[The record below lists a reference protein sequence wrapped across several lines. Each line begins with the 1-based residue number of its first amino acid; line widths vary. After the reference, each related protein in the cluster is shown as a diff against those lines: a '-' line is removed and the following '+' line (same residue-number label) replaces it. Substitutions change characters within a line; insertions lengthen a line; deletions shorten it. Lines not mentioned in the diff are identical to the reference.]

1 MCLDNFRNWL
11 KARYGTLDALNHA
24 WWTGFWSHTVTDWKY
39 IEPRESYLDGKGIDW
54 KRFVTHMTCD
64 FMANEVAALRE
75 FDKTTPVTTNMMS
88 RFNGLN
94 YFELG
99 KVCDVISNDV
109 YPQYSSR
116 ESWISRAVPTT
127 FNHCLMR
134 SIKGK
139 PFMLME
145 SCPSA
150 TNWQPVSKL
159 KDPGIHRLEMLNA
172 VGAGADTC
180 QYFQWRKGRG
190 GSEKFHGAVID
201 HVGNENTRVFREV
214 AEVGGIL
221 ETLDDVVG
229 TGVESD
235 VAILYDWESVWALDA
250 CEGPSRDEKRYNE
263 ICDSHYKPFWLRGVN
278 VDILQPDYDFSKYK
292 LILAPM
298 LFMLRNGLAEKMR
311 DYVSNG
317 GTLVLTYLTG
327 IVNESNLCFR
337 GGWPG
342 DGLRELAGVWAEE
355 IDNLYPEMELR
366 VKPAGKGIL
375 PAESYDVVAF
385 ADRIHIEGAEI
396 VAVYADQF
404 YAGTPALTVNKFGK
418 GECWYVAA
426 RDRDGKLIDD
436 LYDSLLKRSSIQ
448 KNLDADLPEGV
459 TVLKRSDEAV
469 DYLFVLNTRRDAA
482 EIDLSREKQLTD
494 MLSGEAVSGTLALER
509 FGTRILKRPR

>member
-1 MCLDNFRNWL
+1 
-11 KARYGTLDALNHA
+11 
-24 WWTGFWSHTVTDWKY
+24 
-39 IEPRESYLDGKGIDW
+39 
-54 KRFVTHMTCD
+54 MTCD

-75 FDKTTPVTTNMMS
+75 FDKKTPVTTNMMS
-88 RFNGLN
+88 RFNGIN
-94 YFELG
+94 YYELG
-99 KVCDVISNDV
+99 KICDVISNDV

-116 ESWISRAVPTT
+116 ELWISRAIPTT

-172 VGAGADTC
+172 VGAGSDTC

-201 HVGNENTRVFREV
+201 HVGHENTRVFKEV
-214 AEVGGIL
+214 AEIGGIL
-221 ETLDDVVG
+221 EELDDIVG
-229 TGVESD
+229 TGVESE

-263 ICDSHYKPFWLRGVN
+263 ICESHYKPFWLRGVN

-292 LILAPM
+292 LVLAPM

-311 DYVSNG
+311 EYVSNG

-327 IVNESNLCFR
+327 IVNESNLCFL

-366 VKPAGKGIL
+366 VTPTGKGIL

-385 ADRIHIEGAEI
+385 ADRIHVEGAN
-396 VAVYADQF
+396 VAAVYADQF
-404 YAGTPALTVNKFGK
+404 YAGGPALTVNKFGK

-426 RDRDGKLIDD
+426 RDRDGKMIDD
-436 LYDSLLKRSSIQ
+436 LYAVLLKRLSIR
-448 KNLDADLPEGV
+448 KNLDAELPEGV
-459 TVLKRSDEAV
+459 TVLKRGDETT
-469 DYLFVLNTRRDAA
+469 DYLFVLNTRREAA
-482 EIDLSREKQLTD
+482 VIDLSCEKGLTD
-494 MLSGEAVSGTLALER
+494 ILTGELVAGTLTMER